1 MGPFKSVEIE
11 NLLAQVQSS
20 SDIVRACAEGMM
32 DNIIVGTHQ
41 TVHDNFKTTNDIRDI
56 MQHTGGEV
64 GELRGKIEE
73 ILQHQIDF
81 QQVLDSISGKNNLL
95 NFLMEYL
102 SRLRRNILQR

>member
-1 MGPFKSVEIE
+1 MSAFKGVEID
-11 NLLAQVQSS
+11 NLLSKVQSS

-56 MQHTGGEV
+56 MKHTGGEV

-73 ILQHQIDF
+73 ILKHQMDF

-102 SRLRRNILQR
+102 SKLKAHFR